1 MTIEEAIRTAIDV
14 EEDVRDIYVR
24 AAEATEDPTGKRI
37 FSVLG
42 EEEQGHVDYLKSR
55 LVEWEKTGHVTPAE
69 LDTVVPEPEK
79 ISTAMDGLDERMQ
92 DVDRGGELGM
102 LRKALDAERKTSD
115 FYRDLVNKL
124 PPEGQ
129 ALFSRFVDIEDGHL
143 AIVQAEID
151 RLTGHGVWFDFQE
164 FQL

>member
-14 EEDVRDIYVR
+14 EEDVRDIYAR
-24 AAEATEDPTGKRI
+24 AAEATEDPKGKRI
-37 FSVLG
+37 FTVLG
-42 EEEQGHVDYLKSR
+42 DEEQGHVDYLKSR
-55 LVEWEKTGHVTPAE
+55 LEEWEKTGHVSPTE
-69 LDTVVPEPEK
+69 LSTVVPAPET
-79 ISTAMDGLDERMQ
+79 ISSAMDGMAEAME

-115 FYRDLVNKL
+115 FYRDLVDQL

-151 RLTGHGVWFDFQE
+151 RLTGHGVWFDFVE